1 MGSMSKSKPKSNGE
15 NTPKKHRTLK
25 EPWKPGQS
33 GNPSGRPKGS
43 RNKALLALQALLDGE
58 ADEIGRKAV
67 EMAKTGD
74 AAAMRLVM
82 ERLLPP
88 RKDRPIMFTLPKLET
103 AADAVKAT
111 AALVEAVSLGDITPG
126 EASEL
131 SKLVDGFTNAL
142 KAEDLQKRV
151 EAIEA
156 ALGASS

>member
-1 MGSMSKSKPKSNGE
+1 MSKGTPDSTGRKQKPQAF
-15 NTPKKHRTLK
+15 
-25 EPWKPGQS
+25 KPGQS
-33 GNPSGRPKGS
+33 GNPAGRPKGS

-67 EMAKTGD
+67 EMAKIGD
-74 AAAMRLVM
+74 TAAMRLVM

>member
-1 MGSMSKSKPKSNGE
+1 MSKPAPKNDGE
-15 NTPKKHRTLK
+15 TTPKKHRTLK

-74 AAAMRLVM
+74 VAAMRLVM

-111 AALVEAVSLGDITPG
+111 AALVEAVSVGDITPG